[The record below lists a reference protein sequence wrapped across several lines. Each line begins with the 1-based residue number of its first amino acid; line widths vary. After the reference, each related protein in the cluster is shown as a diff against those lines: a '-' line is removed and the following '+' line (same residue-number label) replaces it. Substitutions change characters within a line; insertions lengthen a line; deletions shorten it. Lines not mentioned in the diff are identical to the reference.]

1 MRFAVPNYLSN
12 TLEQSVR
19 FGVNVA
25 EEVRRSL
32 VPTRY
37 GTTIS
42 SLGPV
47 VKNVGQYVKQWS
59 TGKQPVLEPIKGI
72 ASVISSGLTDADR
85 QVIWR
90 YTNVPRA
97 AATVTGR
104 STQFLGPVA
113 GAVAQRLA
121 PIGLMYG
128 AGQLGPLSQGF
139 RPSGYKSII
148 PVSKEE
154 DPTGRTPVSA
164 PLEAVLRYTTLG
176 GRSQLLPYQQFK
188 EERPDVLPSTYK
200 SYRKYEFSKPK
211 PGELVSID
219 PASQSF
225 TALGGAVRGT
235 RIGLNDPEIR
245 IKGMP
250 VTASG
255 LLGTAAGIGAA
266 SAATSFLTPRSPE
279 YIKQKEAVQKLK
291 YRQNELANAMATR
304 MDIIREAAKQQNVKV
319 PGKGPV
325 SQATQAYKK
334 YTKQSAAEINEGI
347 DVSEFQKWIERR
359 KEQQPTGRQI
369 ELFPSV
375 TPTQE
380 TLKQNLEQKTKE
392 YLEGI
397 KGVATKVGEQKAGEQ
412 YARMF
417 EQTPKL
423 QESVAKAVQKQAE
436 LRKGLEPN
444 ILQSNRQAL
453 GLAAGIGTAVLVGA
467 AAKKLFAKAQERRV
481 KKENPVEYLKYKHG
495 DLATAAQALGQP
507 QARSWQELTPYVK

>member
-12 TLEQSVR
+12 TFEQGIR
-19 FGVNVA
+19 FGVNIA
-25 EEVRRSL
+25 EEVKKSL

-42 SLGPV
+42 SLGPI
-47 VKNVGQYVKQWS
+47 VKNVGQYV
-59 TGKQPVLEPIKGI
+59 TQPAKGI
-72 ASVISSGLTDADR
+72 ASVVASGLTDADR

-104 STQFLGPVA
+104 STQFLGPA
-113 GAVAQRLA
+113 ASAVAQRLA
-121 PIGLMYG
+121 PIALMYG

-139 RPSGYKSII
+139 RPPGYKSII

-154 DPTGRTPVSA
+154 DPTGKTPISA

-188 EERPDVLPSTYK
+188 EERPDVLPSTYI

-219 PASQSF
+219 PTNQSF
-225 TALGGAVRGT
+225 TALGGAIRGT
-235 RIGLNDPEIR
+235 TIGLNDPEIR

-279 YIKQKEAVQKLK
+279 YTKQTEAVQKLK
-291 YRQNELANAMATR
+291 LRQNELANAMATR
-304 MDIIREAAKQQNVKV
+304 MDIIREAAKQQNVTV

-325 SQATQAYKK
+325 AQATQAYKK
-334 YTKQSAAEINEGI
+334 SAAEINEGI
-347 DVSEFQKWIERR
+347 NVSELQKWVERR
-359 KEQQPTGRQI
+359 KEQQPTGRQT

-375 TPTQE
+375 VPTQE
-380 TLKQNLEQKTKE
+380 DLKQNLEQKTKK
-392 YLEGI
+392 YLESI
-397 KGVATKVGEQKAGEQ
+397 KNVATEVGQQKAGEQ

-423 QESVAKAVQKQAE
+423 QESIAEAVQKQAE
-436 LRKGLEPN
+436 LKKGLEPN

-467 AAKKLFAKAQERRV
+467 ATKKLFARAQERRV
-481 KKENPVEYLKYKHG
+481 KKENPVEYLKGKHG
-495 DLATAAQALGQP
+495 DLASAAQALGQP
-507 QARSWQELTPYVK
+507 QARSWQELTPLIK